1 MYVVYVC
8 LYVGMFTYV
17 KVPAGARGMRHQ
29 DIPTLLTSGCE
40 PLNVIDGNQVG
51 SSAWVVHTLCQ

>member
-29 DIPTLLTSGCE
+29 DIPKLLTSGCE

-51 SSAWVVHTLCQ
+51 SSA